1 MSSPSLPFSEFLY
14 GDDVAKLVKEIQV
27 VKRISY
33 KVHGKFHRGN
43 FRAGSSFRARGRIYG
58 RGTMRARTQKTN
70 SIWGHW
76 SNKSNAPDSTK
87 SSRGSAAPI
96 NRGWGKYK
104 LKLFF
109 CAGRLKNFPL
119 NGKKITED
127 KIILDNVNNCHIE
140 FDIGLPSQSVV
151 PHSVFAKS
159 EIENIN
165 QQINEFFK
173 LSILKGCEFV
183 ED

>member
-1 MSSPSLPFSEFLY
+1 M
-14 GDDVAKLVKEIQV
+14 
-27 VKRISY
+27 
-33 KVHGKFHRGN
+33 
-43 FRAGSSFRARGRIYG
+43 
-58 RGTMRARTQKTN
+58 
-70 SIWGHW
+70 
-76 SNKSNAPDSTK
+76 
-87 SSRGSAAPI
+87 
-96 NRGWGKYK
+96 
-104 LKLFF
+104 
-109 CAGRLKNFPL
+109 